1 MCYDSRC
8 CTGDGGGVSE
18 VCAVIVGAVLVM
30 VGVLVKCVL

>member
-1 MCYDSRC
+1 MCYDSWC
-8 CTGDGGGVSE
+8 CAGGGVSE